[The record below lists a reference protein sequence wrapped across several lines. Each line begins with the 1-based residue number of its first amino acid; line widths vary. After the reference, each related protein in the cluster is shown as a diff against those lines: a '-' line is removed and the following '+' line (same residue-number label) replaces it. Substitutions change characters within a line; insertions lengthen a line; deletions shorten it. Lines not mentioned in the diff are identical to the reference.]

1 MNKTNFYKIGGQMIL
16 FLFLACEKPDCLE
29 LQEPQPAEQWNVE
42 QMHVGEEDLD
52 SGEPLDTAYDT
63 GGE

>member
-1 MNKTNFYKIGGQMIL
+1 MIL

-29 LQEPQPAEQWNVE
+29 LQEPSPAEQWNVE
-42 QMHVGEEDLD
+42 QMHGGDDDLD